1 VIGNGCSRANGK
13 VSVEGV
19 GEHLLP
25 SA

>member
-1 VIGNGCSRANGK
+1 VIGNGCSCANGK